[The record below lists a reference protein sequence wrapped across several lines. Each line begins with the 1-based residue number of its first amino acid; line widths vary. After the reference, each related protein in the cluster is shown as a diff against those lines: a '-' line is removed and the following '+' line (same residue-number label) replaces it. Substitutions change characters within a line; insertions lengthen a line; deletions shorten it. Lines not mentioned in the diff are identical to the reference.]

1 MQQAAPLLVPLLI
14 FYSLGCAGEEVLEL
28 AVQSH
33 KVLEVPG
40 IHRVA
45 VGSRKILGV
54 RALPPQQ
61 VLLTGR
67 SEGETVVTLW
77 TRETHRTLRIRVLP
91 AGRLHE
97 ATGDSVARIR
107 LEFLELEQNFLSDLG
122 IEWPQQN
129 SLTVGLQGPPWGVN
143 LSTSFASL
151 DGLLKTLVSEGW
163 ANVVARPELFVRL
176 GETARFHAGGEIPVP
191 GTAGAYG
198 NYYSRITWK
207 PYGLSV
213 DVLPRRQGAEGFTCE
228 IDVEVSELSGQV
240 LENVPGLSR
249 RRVQTQVDL
258 RDGETILLSG
268 LVKRNSSFQKRG
280 VAGLGQL
287 PLLGWFFASH
297 ETRRRDS
304 ELLLALNV
312 SLVHR
317 KESQAERRALEKKID
332 GSP

>member
-1 MQQAAPLLVPLLI
+1 MAILRVFVLLCL
-14 FYSLGCAGEEVLEL
+14 SLAGRVLANETLEL
-28 AVQSH
+28 PVQMH
-33 KVLEVPG
+33 KVLDVPG
-40 IHRVA
+40 IRRVA
-45 VGSRKILGV
+45 VASRKILAV

-67 SEGETVVTLW
+67 QVGETVVTLW
-77 TRETHRTLRIRVLP
+77 THAEQRTVLVRVLP
-91 AGRLHE
+91 AGSLSGE
-97 ATGDSVARIR
+97 LGSSVARIR

-122 IEWPQQN
+122 IDWPEQRAF
-129 SLTVGLQGPPWGVN
+129 SVGVQGPPWGVN
-143 LSTSFASL
+143 LTTSFGSL

-176 GETARFHAGGEIPVP
+176 GEAARFHAGGEIPVP

-198 NYYSRITWK
+198 NYYSRVTWK

-213 DVLPRRQGAEGFTCE
+213 DVLPQRHYGEGFKCK
-228 IDVEVSELSGQV
+228 IDVEVSELSGQF
-240 LENVPGLSR
+240 LENVPGISR

-268 LVKRNSSFQKRG
+268 LVKRNGSAQKRG
-280 VAGLGQL
+280 LVGLSRL
-287 PLLGWFFASH
+287 PLLGWLFGSI
-297 ETRRRDS
+297 ETQRRET

-317 KESQAERRALEKKID
+317 KESLSRLKALGDQIS
-332 GSP
+332 GPP